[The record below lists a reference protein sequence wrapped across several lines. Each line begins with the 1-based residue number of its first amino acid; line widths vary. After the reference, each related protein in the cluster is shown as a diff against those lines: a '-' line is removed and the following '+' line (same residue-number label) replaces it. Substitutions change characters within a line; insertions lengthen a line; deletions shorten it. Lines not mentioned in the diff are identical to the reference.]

1 MKGVERTNTVI
12 VRNFLQRQGER
23 EEMRRDSNVIKVDR
37 GRNCYSCRGFGHIMQ
52 NYRNPEILD
61 QGRRIEYGNNRNS
74 MNNLKEE
81 DNLVVLD

>member
-37 GRNCYSCRGFGHIMQ
+37 GRNYYSCRGFGHIMH

-61 QGRRIEYGNNRNS
+61 QGRRIEYRDNS
-74 MNNLKEE
+74 VKFTNGRLSFSPF
-81 DNLVVLD
+81 